1 MMLRSTFDNVNV
13 TGADFTNAV
22 LDGVEMKKL
31 CVKASGVNSKT
42 GVDTRESLGCR

>member
-1 MMLRSTFDNVNV
+1 MMLRSIFDNVNV

-22 LDGVEMKKL
+22 LDGVEIKKL
-31 CVKASGVNSKT
+31 CAKASGINSKT

>member
-1 MMLRSTFDNVNV
+1 MMLRSIFDNVNV

-22 LDGVEMKKL
+22 LDMTQVKKL
-31 CVKASGVNSKT
+31 CLKASGVNSKT